1 MSDLMLLGI
10 IRMPGSSIAGDCA
23 GFMQFVSAARG
34 AADRIEADAKVIAK
48 LRAELEAREADRRDA
63 ERYRWLRSQPND
75 TKAPRIDVVLWEEID
90 ESANGGCGLRMDEL
104 DTAIDAA
111 LAQRQ
116 GEDDE
121 RMV

>member
-1 MSDLMLLGI
+1 MIDIEKMKAL
-10 IRMPGSSIAGDCA
+10 
-23 GFMQFVSAARG
+23 AAF
-34 AADRIEADAKVIAK
+34 ADRLRVEDTLCKHGGFTEEANLIFSI
-48 LRAELEAREADRRDA
+48 LSELEAREADRRDA

-104 DTAIDAA
+104 DIAIDAA

-116 GEDDE
+116 GEDHD
-121 RMV
+121 